1 MNIAQTISAAI
12 GSCGA
17 YLGRM
22 YMSQN
27 TVLVKTYAPGEAR
40 FAIDEREIWRYAG
53 YPAVPEDAALRD
65 ALGEVRSALE
75 RSFVYRV
82 CWYRTSL
89 EWRGGTPLLPFETSS
104 ADLAKCLRGSVEIVM
119 FAATVGFAPDRYIAR
134 EQRRSPLK
142 ALLAQGFGA
151 ERVERL
157 CDVFC
162 AEFNELRD
170 DAEARALVC
179 TPRFSPGYGDLPLE
193 AQRDFF
199 RILDCGRR
207 IGVSLGESLLMS
219 PTKSVTAVF
228 GLRPC
233 GDAEP
238 ESGGHGCGSC
248 AKVDCEFRK
257 N

>member
-1 MNIAQTISAAI
+1 
-12 GSCGA
+12 
-17 YLGRM
+17 
-22 YMSQN
+22 
-27 TVLVKTYAPGEAR
+27 
-40 FAIDEREIWRYAG
+40 
-53 YPAVPEDAALRD
+53 
-65 ALGEVRSALE
+65 
-75 RSFVYRV
+75 
-82 CWYRTSL
+82 
-89 EWRGGTPLLPFETSS
+89 
-104 ADLAKCLRGSVEIVM
+104 M

-134 EQRRSPLK
+134 EQQRSPLK

-157 CDVFC
+157 CEVFC
-162 AEFNELRD
+162 AEVGE
-170 DAEARALVC
+170 DAETRALVC

-199 RILDCGRR
+199 RILDCGRH

-233 GDAEP
+233 GVTEAK
-238 ESGGHGCGSC
+238 SCGHGCGSC
-248 AKVDCEFRK
+248 AKGDCEFRK